1 MKKDMT
7 DEEFLEKEF
16 DFSKAIKNPYANRVK
31 RTITINIDNSVYD
44 YFKDQSKTS
53 GIPYQTLIN
62 MYLLDCVQNHREL
75 DIQWK

>member
-7 DEEFLEKEF
+7 DEEYLQKEF
-16 DFSKAIKNPYANRVK
+16 DFSKAVRNPYANRVK

-44 YFKDQSKTS
+44 YFKGQAQES

-62 MYLLDCVQNHREL
+62 MYLRDCVQNHREI
-75 DIQWK
+75 DIQWN

>member
-7 DEEFLEKEF
+7 DEEYLEKEF
-16 DFSKAIKNPYANRVK
+16 DFTKAVRNPYTNKVK

-44 YFKDQSKTS
+44 YFKGQAQES

-62 MYLLDCVQNHREL
+62 MYLRDCVNNHREI

>member
-7 DEEFLEKEF
+7 DEEYLEKEF
-16 DFSKAIKNPYANRVK
+16 DFTKAVRNPYANKVK

-44 YFKDQSKTS
+44 YFKGQAQES

-62 MYLLDCVQNHREL
+62 MYLRDCVNNHREI